1 VTWSQATNTTT
12 DFEPN
17 CQGISLTDSP
27 NISRKRT
34 LALFWNRK
42 AVLGSLGED
51 IPELEE
57 FPIPCNPGKAP
68 PLQAY
73 RARSR
78 ECIPANEAGLWR
90 APDRDGAVTLILQR
104 ISNIHQF
111 FLSLSNSQFSGLQRP
126 PLSPSAELWLRI
138 CQSFEL
144 PNQATR
150 KLFVHHITSH
160 HIILHVNRT
169 ATSQRPRGQPGTWR
183 ARVSSSSSCSSAG
196 ARSSIGWRWSSRV
209 AQNARVL
216 YCNKIEAISSLSSKC
231 HRTTRVYDWFRQVP

>member
-1 VTWSQATNTTT
+1 MQSG
-12 DFEPN
+12 
-17 CQGISLTDSP
+17 QG
-27 NISRKRT
+27 
-34 LALFWNRK
+34 
-42 AVLGSLGED
+42 
-51 IPELEE
+51 
-57 FPIPCNPGKAP
+57 P
-68 PLQAY
+68 PLFQAY
-73 RARSR
+73 RALSR

-111 FLSLSNSQFSGLQRP
+111 SLSLSNSQFSGLQRP

-160 HIILHVNRT
+160 HLILHFNRT
-169 ATSQRPRGQPGTWR
+169 ATSQMPRGQPGTWR

-216 YCNKIEAISSLSSKC
+216 YCNKIEAISSLLVQSATAQQRSFCDLNGEKTIKAPSGYI
-231 HRTTRVYDWFRQVP
+231 TTII

>member
-34 LALFWNRK
+34 LALF
-42 AVLGSLGED
+42 GT
-51 IPELEE
+51 
-57 FPIPCNPGKAP
+57 GKQYWDPWGRTFLNWKNSQFHAIRARP
-68 PLQAY
+68 PLLQVY

-111 FLSLSNSQFSGLQRP
+111 SLSLSNSQFSGLQRP

-150 KLFVHHITSH
+150 KLFVHHITSPH
-160 HIILHVNRT
+160 TIIHFNRT
-169 ATSQRPRGQPGTWR
+169 ATSQMPRGQPGTWR

-209 AQNARVL
+209 AQNARAFQT
-216 YCNKIEAISSLSSKC
+216 NKQKAISSL
-231 HRTTRVYDWFRQVP
+231 